1 MTDRQEPAAGT
12 GPSQVDSG
20 GTEVLGPTD
29 RLGRVLRD
37 LRISVTDRCN
47 FRCVYCMPREIFGP
61 DFEFLGRDQVLTFEE
76 IERLARVFVGLGVR
90 KLRITGGEPLLRK
103 DLEDLVAMLAS
114 TEGVED
120 LALTTNASL
129 LARKAEALARAGLHR
144 VTVSLDAL
152 DPERF
157 QAMADTRVPVGTVL
171 QGIDAAL
178 TAGLIPVR
186 VNAVVKRGTNEDQI
200 VPLARRFRGTGV
212 TVRFI
217 EYMDVG
223 TSNGWRL
230 DEVVPAREILDR
242 LQAEWDLEA
251 LDPRVPGEVATRY
264 GYSDGAGEIG
274 VIASVTRPFCQ
285 GCTRA
290 RITARGE
297 FFTCLFG
304 SRGHD
309 FRAQLRGGASDGEL
323 TQTVR
328 EIWAG
333 RRDRYS
339 ELRTKANRG
348 RQGEEDPTATP
359 PRVEMFQ
366 IGG

>member
-1 MTDRQEPAAGT
+1 MADRQELTSRAGRSR
-12 GPSQVDSG
+12 GGSG
-20 GTEVLGPTD
+20 EGEASGLSDRMGRALG
-29 RLGRVLRD
+29 D

-47 FRCVYCMPREIFGP
+47 FRCVYCMPREVFGS
-61 DFEFLGRDQVLTFEE
+61 DFKFLGRDEVLTFEE

-103 DLEDLVAMLAS
+103 DLEELVAMLAS
-114 TEGVED
+114 LEGVED

-129 LARKAEALARAGLHR
+129 LPTKAEALARAGLHR

-157 QAMADTRVPVGTVL
+157 RAMADTRVPVSTVL
-171 QGIDAAL
+171 KGIDEAL
-178 TAGLIPVR
+178 KAGLTPVR

-242 LQAEWDLEA
+242 LEAEWALEP

-274 VIASVTRPFCQ
+274 VIASVTRPFCE

-323 TQTVR
+323 TETVR
-328 EIWAG
+328 RIWAG

-339 ELRTKANRG
+339 ELRTEANRG
-348 RQGEEDPTATP
+348 RRGEEESTPAP